1 MLSKIS
7 SVTLNWSQRPWMPV
21 SLITIKHRLSVRACL
36 NCKEQ
41 SGGLWL
47 VQIKSAM
54 SRLFEPQAKHYS
66 PLLPPPLCV
75 SLTLLKPELN
85 DSDTGARESL
95 PISPDLVLCRFHDDN
110 IWWSKD
116 GFHNEYFCC
125 SCRRGMHWSHHFK
138 ELVKLLNSKI
148 RFDFKKGPPNY
159 LHWKCSLFTPAVC
172 AFPCVP
178 IVHDLFCC
186 LQAKHYTPL
195 CVYLMCWFCCPGR
208 EREIEET
215 EKGRRK
221 EREDCQADIWE
232 AGI

>member
-7 SVTLNWSQRPWMPV
+7 SVTLNWSQRPWIPV
-21 SLITIKHRLSVRACL
+21 SLITIKHRLSVWACL

-47 VQIKSAM
+47 VQIKSTT

-95 PISPDLVLCRFHDDN
+95 PTSPDLVLWSFHDDN
-110 IWWSKD
+110 IWGSKD

-125 SCRRGMHWSHHFK
+125 SGRRGMHWSHHFK

-148 RFDFKKGPPNY
+148 RFDFKRRPPWLFALEVLSFY
-159 LHWKCSLFTPAVC
+159 TRGLCISMCSHCPWPVLLSPGETLYPSLCLFDVLILLPR
-172 AFPCVP
+172 
-178 IVHDLFCC
+178 
-186 LQAKHYTPL
+186 Q
-195 CVYLMCWFCCPGR
+195 R
-208 EREIEET
+208 ERE
-215 EKGRRK
+215 R
-221 EREDCQADIWE
+221 ER
-232 AGI
+232 